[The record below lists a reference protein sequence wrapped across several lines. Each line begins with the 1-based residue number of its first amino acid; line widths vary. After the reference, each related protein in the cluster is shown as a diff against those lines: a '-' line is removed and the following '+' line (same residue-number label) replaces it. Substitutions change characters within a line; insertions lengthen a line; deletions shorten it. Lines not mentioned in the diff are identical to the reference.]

1 MKCLF
6 PASSI
11 LCGDVITV
19 SIEVEEVEEEPG
31 NKRRTALKRR
41 EGGGRR
47 GRGRGVGQRS
57 WVKTMSSSFP
67 TFKHGA
73 PGRFIS
79 SYSSYSCG
87 GMKRL
92 FREERGRGLRP
103 VRF

>member
-41 EGGGRR
+41 EGGG
-47 GRGRGVGQRS
+47 GSKVVGEDD
-57 WVKTMSSSFP
+57 V
-67 TFKHGA
+67 
-73 PGRFIS
+73 FIV
-79 SYSSYSCG
+79 
-87 GMKRL
+87 
-92 FREERGRGLRP
+92 P
-103 VRF
+103 DV

>member
-41 EGGGRR
+41 EGGGGVK
-47 GRGRGVGQRS
+47 GRG
-57 WVKTMSSSFP
+57 
-67 TFKHGA
+67 
-73 PGRFIS
+73 
-79 SYSSYSCG
+79 
-87 GMKRL
+87 
-92 FREERGRGLRP
+92 
-103 VRF
+103 